1 MDAELHQVLTS
12 QPLVEIQVNMETRFE
27 RPRVLLVDDDPAS
40 SELLSEVLSRE
51 GFDCETCPSGEH
63 ALKTLQQEAFD
74 VVITDLRMAG
84 ISGLAL
90 LERAR
95 HRYPHLVFLIAT
107 ADGDVHKGIEAMKQ
121 GAADYLVKPLDL
133 DAIVGSVRYALKTKR
148 QELEGEKHTRD
159 LERIV
164 NDHTKNLRLAFERI
178 EQARAEALEVLGAAL
193 DARDDDTAQHA
204 RRVTRYTLEMA
215 RRMDCKCDELEEI
228 ARGSFLHDIG
238 KIGIPDAILLKR
250 GKLTSQER
258 AVMQAHVEIGYNLLK
273 RAAFMA
279 PAAEIVLA
287 HHERYDGM
295 GYPRGLKADGIP
307 LGARIF
313 AVADTLDA
321 MTSDRPYRKALPFSA
336 AQAEIVRESGRQFD
350 PQVVQTFLSIPE
362 HAWASIRRE
371 ASGLG
376 SKSTQDVPK
385 LSLIW
390 HRWGHQEAAV

>member
-1 MDAELHQVLTS
+1 M
-12 QPLVEIQVNMETRFE
+12 
-27 RPRVLLVDDDPAS
+27 
-40 SELLSEVLSRE
+40 
-51 GFDCETCPSGEH
+51 
-63 ALKTLQQEAFD
+63 
-74 VVITDLRMAG
+74 
-84 ISGLAL
+84 
-90 LERAR
+90 
-95 HRYPHLVFLIAT
+95 FLIAT

-273 RAAFMA
+273 RAAFRSA
-279 PAAEIVLA
+279 PL
-287 HHERYDGM
+287 
-295 GYPRGLKADGIP
+295 
-307 LGARIF
+307 
-313 AVADTLDA
+313 
-321 MTSDRPYRKALPFSA
+321 SA
-336 AQAEIVRESGRQFD
+336 
-350 PQVVQTFLSIPE
+350 TC
-362 HAWASIRRE
+362 
-371 ASGLG
+371 
-376 SKSTQDVPK
+376 
-385 LSLIW
+385 
-390 HRWGHQEAAV
+390 